1 MDGLP
6 ELPGTTTE
14 AEPPVSP
21 LSRAYA
27 WVTAGPAAF
36 LIPLLWIGVLVLLL
50 LYLPSFSSGPA
61 SGMTPAG
68 SPSLK
73 TEIASAKLFGLPA
86 VSRVA
91 VVQRDPAGLS
101 QSAVTQT
108 VTAATNIDRKA
119 VPAPRGLL
127 GAVPIVNVP
136 PAFPNTGEQGTTAI
150 TYLYFDP
157 AVSSSTQERLAREYA
172 ARYLTDPGAS
182 VIGVTG
188 SIPARLEQVDRISA
202 ALPYVEIATVV
213 LVALIIGLAFGSFLA
228 PLITLLTAGLAYE
241 VALRIVSWLGG
252 RTGASPPPELEPIIV
267 VLLFGI
273 VTDYAIFY
281 LTGMRR
287 ELAADAR
294 RGPAAR
300 RTTAQYTPLIVA
312 AGLMVAA
319 GTAALTVASQRFFRD
334 FGPGMAIT
342 VLLGLL
348 VAVTLLPALLSLFG
362 RALFWPRGV
371 PEAPAE
377 SSQESTHAAPDRRG
391 TSGESAHSP
400 SFGRRL
406 SHLTT
411 HRAFALVIVVVCV
424 ALLLTAASGLRRTR
438 LGLDFVSSLPARS
451 EVRRAADAASAGF
464 WPGILSPTEVL
475 VQRPGVGSAPG
486 VGQLERDLRSQPGV
500 AGVLGPLEQQ
510 AARGID
516 FAVAPGG
523 GAVRYLVVFHS
534 DPLGSAGI
542 ADYNSLTR
550 AMPGLLARAGLSGAS
565 AQYGG
570 DTALASYT
578 VSRTVG
584 DLGRI
589 AIVVAVVDLVLMM
602 LFLRALVAPFY
613 LLGASVLAL
622 AAALGITTYLFQVVL
637 GGEDLTYYVPFAASV
652 LLISLGSDYSI
663 FLVGRIWQERRARP
677 LRSAIET
684 AVPSARRAISVAAL
698 TLALSFSLL
707 GIVSLGAFRQLAFL
721 LAVGVLIDS
730 FVVRSLLVPGL
741 VALLGRT
748 HVEESA
754 DAAGAAEPEPAA
766 ARVSHEE
773 DSGEKQ
779 HEAA

>member
-1 MDGLP
+1 MD
-6 ELPGTTTE
+6 ETPGKITGT
-14 AEPPVSP
+14 EPPVSS
-21 LSRAYA
+21 LSKAYA

-36 LIPLLWIGVLVLLL
+36 LIPLLWIAALVLLFV
-50 LYLPSFSSGPA
+50 YLPSFPSGQSTSDITPSGAPA
-61 SGMTPAG
+61 
-68 SPSLK
+68 LK
-73 TEIASAKLFGLPA
+73 TEIASAKLFALPGL
-86 VSRVA
+86 SRVA
-91 VVQRDPAGLS
+91 VVQRNPAGLS
-101 QSAVTQT
+101 QSAMAQT
-108 VTAATNIDRKA
+108 VTAATNIDRKIT
-119 VPAPRGLL
+119 PAPPGLL
-127 GAVPIVNVP
+127 GALPIVNVP
-136 PAFPNTGEQGTTAI
+136 PAFPNAGEHGTTAI

-157 AVSSSTQERLAREYA
+157 ALPWPTQQQLAHEYA
-172 ARYLTDPGAS
+172 ARYLNDPGAS
-182 VIGVTG
+182 VVGVTG
-188 SIPARLEQVDRISA
+188 SIPARLEQVDRIAA
-202 ALPYVEIATVV
+202 ALPYVEVATVV

-228 PLITLLTAGLAYE
+228 PLVALFTAGLAYE
-241 VALRIVSWLGG
+241 VALRIVAWLGG
-252 RTGASPPPELEPIIV
+252 RIGASPPPELEPIIV

-287 ELAADAR
+287 ELAGDAR

-348 VAVTLLPALLSLFG
+348 VAVTLLPALLSIFG

-377 SSQESTHAAPDRRG
+377 VPLESTDAAPGRAG
-391 TSGESAHSP
+391 TNEGPAPSP
-400 SFGRRL
+400 SFSRRL

-411 HRAFALVIVVVCV
+411 HRASALVIVVVCV
-424 ALLLTAASGLRRTR
+424 ALLLTAASGLRRTH
-438 LGLDFVSSLPARS
+438 LGLDFISGLPAGS
-451 EVRRAADAASAGF
+451 EVRRAADAAAAGF
-464 WPGILSPTEVL
+464 WPGVLSPTEVL
-475 VQRPGVGSAPG
+475 VQGPGVGSAPG
-486 VGQLERDLRSQPGV
+486 AAQLEQSLRGQRGV
-500 AGVLGPLEQQ
+500 AGVLGPVEQQ
-510 AARGID
+510 AAPGAD

-523 GAVRYLVVFHS
+523 GAVRYLVVFSS
-534 DPLGSAGI
+534 DPLGSSGI
-542 ADYNSLTR
+542 ADYNKLTG
-550 AMPGLLARAGLSGAS
+550 AMPGLLARSGLSGAS

-570 DTALASYT
+570 DTALAAYT
-578 VSRTVG
+578 VHKTLG

-589 AIVVAVVDLVLMM
+589 AVVVAVVDLVLMM

-622 AAALGITTYLFQVVL
+622 AASLGITTYLFQVVL
-637 GGEDLTYYVPFAASV
+637 GGEDIAYFVPFAASV
-652 LLISLGSDYSI
+652 LLVSLGSDYSI

-707 GIVSLGAFRQLAFL
+707 AIVSLGAFRQLAFL

-730 FVVRSLLVPGL
+730 FVVRSLLVPAL
-741 VALLGRT
+741 VALFGRT
-748 HVEESA
+748 HVEET
-754 DAAGAAEPEPAA
+754 DAAPGAAAPGAA
-766 ARVSHEE
+766 APDRPSAETADTE
-773 DSGEKQ
+773 DQ
-779 HEAA
+779 REAA